1 MKSRASS
8 SSRQYLRHPEVFLNT
23 VVHWVSAGADVPPG
37 SRLQPDCGMMTS
49 SVSVCRPLLMTAIF
63 NGSCEERFHKVP
75 ALTKRHGKV

>member
-1 MKSRASS
+1 
-8 SSRQYLRHPEVFLNT
+8 
-23 VVHWVSAGADVPPG
+23 
-37 SRLQPDCGMMTS
+37 MMTS